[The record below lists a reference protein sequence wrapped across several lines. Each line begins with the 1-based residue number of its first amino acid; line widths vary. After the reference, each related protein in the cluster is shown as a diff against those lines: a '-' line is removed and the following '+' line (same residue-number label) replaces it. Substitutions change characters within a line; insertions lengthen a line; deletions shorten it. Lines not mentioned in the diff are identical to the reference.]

1 MKDLTIVCIDTFSHE
16 LAKKSIQK
24 TIEHVDAKQIIIFSD
39 KNFYSDANWVRIDKL
54 TRNDYSNFC
63 IKELY
68 NYITTDF
75 VLIVQNDGM
84 AIDSTKWTDEYFN
97 FDYIGASW
105 PQSVFVDFSG
115 VGNGG
120 LSLRSKKLLYE
131 LQNNNV
137 VYNPIINKKNI
148 WDTSGEDYVICV
160 EYRNY
165 LESKGINFAPLDI
178 ANQFSHEFEPGRK
191 PTFGFHGKFNVP
203 HYLNDNEIEDFIR
216 LLKIRFDKTYMIM
229 LLELIRLEK
238 YDLAKLA
245 IDLGR
250 YNNVWNI
257 FFSKKIDEYNVL
269 KTCLQ
274 KINFSH
280 PFVYDIIKK
289 MKPEYADTE

>member
-16 LAKKSIQK
+16 LSKKSIQK
-24 TIEHVDAKQIIIFSD
+24 TIQNIEPKQIIIFSD

-75 VLIVQNDGM
+75 VLLVQNDGM

-97 FDYIGASW
+97 FDYIGAPW

-120 LSLRSKKLLYE
+120 FSLRSKKLLYE
-131 LQNNNV
+131 LQNDKV
-137 VYNPIINKKNI
+137 VYNGISNKIKY

-165 LESKGINFAPLDI
+165 LESKGINFASLEI
-178 ANQFSHEFEPGRK
+178 ADQFSHEFEPQRK
-191 PTFGFHGKFNVP
+191 PTFGFHGKFNAP
-203 HYLNDNEIEDFIR
+203 HYLNDNETEDFIR

-257 FFSKKIDEYNVL
+257 FFPKYVPYCDVL
-269 KTCLQ
+269 KECCI
-274 KINFSH
+274 KNNFYYS
-280 PFVYDIIKK
+280 FV
-289 MKPEYADTE
+289 